1 VSQSE
6 GNSSPGQNESTA
18 DEAMSAL
25 TRLFSVPNLA
35 TKAYFRC
42 GTNGPT
48 DADMFFESMFDDL
61 FGPDTDSDYK
71 CWVRRL
77 HELGLISTIPS
88 EWQRQTIYK
97 QLMLASSFR

>member
-6 GNSSPGQNESTA
+6 GNSSPGQNESAA

-42 GTNGPT
+42 GIDGPT
-48 DADMFFESMFDDL
+48 DLDMFFESTFDDL
-61 FGPDTDSDYK
+61 FGRDPDSDYK

-77 HELGLISTIPS
+77 YGLGLISMMPS
-88 EWQRQTIYK
+88 EWEAPEDIEN
-97 QLMLASSFR
+97 